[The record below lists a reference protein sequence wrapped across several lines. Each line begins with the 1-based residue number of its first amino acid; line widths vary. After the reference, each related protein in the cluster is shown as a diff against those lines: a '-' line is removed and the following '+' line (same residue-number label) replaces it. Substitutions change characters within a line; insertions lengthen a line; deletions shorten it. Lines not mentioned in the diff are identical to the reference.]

1 MALNEVPGVRGK
13 ATGAHLGPEPRGGI
27 CEPATQGNSKK
38 NKEEMLLRKP
48 EELSH
53 WRGIRHAPSKAP
65 EVYCQLNLRKN
76 SFPTKYVSNCVL
88 WTASIQG
95 VGVRWGKEGK
105 DSK

>member
-1 MALNEVPGVRGK
+1 MSSLELEEKQQEHTWDLNRGEASVSQPHRETAK
-13 ATGAHLGPEPRGGI
+13 RT
-27 CEPATQGNSKK
+27 
-38 NKEEMLLRKP
+38 KEEMLLRKP

-65 EVYCQLNLRKN
+65 EVYCELNLRKN